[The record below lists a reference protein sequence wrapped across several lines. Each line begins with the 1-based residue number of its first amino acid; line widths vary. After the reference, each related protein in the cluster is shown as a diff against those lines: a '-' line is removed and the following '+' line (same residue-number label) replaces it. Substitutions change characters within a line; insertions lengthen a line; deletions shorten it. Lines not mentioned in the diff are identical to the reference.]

1 MDGEAVM
8 NGWPEAYTARRYL
21 VVLGDS
27 VAEGQNDP
35 DPAGGWIGW
44 AGRLA
49 DALGLPRAHVA
60 NAARPGATIADVVR
74 DQLPA
79 VRHLRP
85 GLVVINCGMNDAL
98 NGFQNADVADRLEEV
113 FGWSRAMGAAAIA
126 APVPHPPLLDRG
138 LMSEFRKKRVRQR
151 IHEFNDAL
159 ARSTKASGMTFL
171 SPEAVPRVD
180 HPSLWSADGIH
191 LNSDGHAYVAE
202 VIADIARDLLSERT
216 I

>member
-1 MDGEAVM
+1 M
-8 NGWPEAYTARRYL
+8 NGWPDDYTARRHL
-21 VVLGDS
+21 VVFGDS

-49 DALGLPRAHVA
+49 GHLDMPRGHVA
-60 NAARPGATIADVVR
+60 NVARPGATIADVVR
-74 DQLPA
+74 DQLPL
-79 VRHLRP
+79 VGHLRP

-98 NGFQNADVADRLEEV
+98 NGFQNADVADRLKEV
-113 FGWSRAMGAAAIA
+113 FDWSASLGAGAIA
-126 APVPHPPLLDRG
+126 APVPHPPLLYRG
-138 LMSEFRKKRVRQR
+138 LMSDFRKKRVLQR

-159 ARSTKASGMTFL
+159 SRSTKASGMTFL
-171 SPEAVPRVD
+171 PPEAVPRVD
-180 HPSLWSADGIH
+180 HPSLWSPDGIH

-202 VIADIARDLLSERT
+202 VIADIARDLLSART